1 MDARKRVS
9 RPGLPVVNLGTLD
22 DAIGFHLRRAQ
33 DASFR
38 AFASSAGRHDLK
50 PGHFAAL
57 LVIVNNPGIGQGALG
72 QAISRD
78 KSSVTPIIQAL
89 FNRGLIDRQTSTV
102 DRRRIQ
108 LSITTSGRAL
118 LRRLVPH
125 VRAHDRKLDTL
136 VGADKP
142 MLLRVLRHIA
152 NEIS

>member
-1 MDARKRVS
+1 VVGREGESPGGLALVS
-9 RPGLPVVNLGTLD
+9 LGTLD

-38 AFASSAGRHDLK
+38 AFARRAGQHDLK

-72 QAISRD
+72 LAIARD
-78 KSSVTPIIQAL
+78 KSSVTPILQTL
-89 FNRGLIDRQTSTV
+89 FKRGLIDRRISAV

-108 LSITTSGRAL
+108 LTITRPGGTL
-118 LRRLVPH
+118 LQRLARH
-125 VRAHDRKLDTL
+125 ARSHDRKLDTI

-142 MLLRVLRHIA
+142 LFLGLLKRIA
-152 NEIS
+152 NEVS

>member
-1 MDARKRVS
+1 MAVRKRELHA
-9 RPGLPVVNLGTLD
+9 GLPQISLGTLD

-78 KSSVTPIIQAL
+78 KSSVTPIIQTL
-89 FNRGLIDRQTSTV
+89 FNRGLIDRQTSAV

-108 LSITTSGRAL
+108 LSITPSGSAL

-125 VRAHDRKLDTL
+125 VRAHDRKLDTI

-152 NEIS
+152 DEIS

>member
-1 MDARKRVS
+1 MVARKRVS
-9 RPGLPVVNLGTLD
+9 PPGLRVVNLGTLD
-22 DAIGFHLRRAQ
+22 DAIGYHLRRAQ

-38 AFASSAGRHDLK
+38 AFANSAGRHDLK

-78 KSSVTPIIQAL
+78 KSSVTPIIQTL

-125 VRAHDRKLDTL
+125 VRAHDRKLDTI

-152 NEIS
+152 DEIS

>member
-1 MDARKRVS
+1 VVARKRAS
-9 RPGLPVVNLGTLD
+9 PGGLPLVSLGTLD

-38 AFASSAGRHDLK
+38 AFASSAGRHDLR

-72 QAISRD
+72 QAIARD
-78 KSSVTPIIQAL
+78 KSSVTPIIQTL

-108 LSITTSGRAL
+108 LSITTQGKTL
-118 LRRLVPH
+118 LRRLIPH
-125 VRAHDRKLDTL
+125 VRAHDRKLDTI

-142 MLLRVLRHIA
+142 LFLGLLRRIA